1 MLQEREFGTYIWRDA
16 MFAKRGIEGAAN
28 GSEADAKPCNI
39 LMTSIVSF
47 R

>member
-1 MLQEREFGTYIWRDA
+1 
-16 MFAKRGIEGAAN
+16 MFAKWGREGVAN

-47 R
+47 G